1 VETEKGENMR
11 LVRTQ
16 TRYCRRGFTLV
27 ELMIVVAIIGV
38 LATLVI
44 TRYAGKT
51 DQAKAAAGKAHIQQ
65 LETAIIEFQAHCGRI
80 PSSLEELVT
89 KPGDCPNWQDG
100 GYLKGNRVPKD
111 PWGREYVYRGEG
123 SKYEIVSLAAD
134 GRQGGSG
141 VDADISSNNTDGA
154 AK

>member
-1 VETEKGENMR
+1 MR
-11 LVRTQ
+11 LVKDRV
-16 TRYCRRGFTLV
+16 RYTRRGFTLV

-51 DQAKAAAGKAHIQQ
+51 DQAKVAVAKAHIKS
-65 LETAIIEFQAHCGRI
+65 LDAEIISFQAHCGRI
-80 PSSLEELVT
+80 PNSLEELVN

-100 GYLKGNRVPKD
+100 GYLKGGRVPKD
-111 PWGREYVYRGEG
+111 PWGHEYVYRSEG
-123 SKYEIVSLAAD
+123 SKYEIICLAAD

-141 VDADISSNNTDGA
+141 VDADISSNNADGTG
-154 AK
+154 K

>member
-1 VETEKGENMR
+1 MR
-11 LVRTQ
+11 SGQTQ

-51 DQAKAAAGKAHIQQ
+51 DQAKAAVARGQLQQ

-80 PSSLEELVT
+80 PSSLEELVN
-89 KPGDCPNWQDG
+89 KPGDAANWQDG
-100 GYLKGNRVPKD
+100 GYLKGSKVPKD
-111 PWGREYVYRGEG
+111 PWGRDYVYRGEG
-123 SKYEIVSLAAD
+123 SKYEIVCLAAD

-141 VDADISSNNTDGA
+141 IDADISSNYTETAG
-154 AK
+154 K